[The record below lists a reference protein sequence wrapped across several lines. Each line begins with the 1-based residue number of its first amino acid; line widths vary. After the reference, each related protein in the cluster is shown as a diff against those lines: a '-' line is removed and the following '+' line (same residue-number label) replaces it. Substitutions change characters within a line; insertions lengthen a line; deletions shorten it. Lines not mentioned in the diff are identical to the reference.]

1 MQFKYLFIT
10 IFIMS
15 IVYVF
20 IKQLSLQ
27 QRQEIH
33 NNFLLISRL
42 LLGLSI
48 LILLYFGWQRIQH
61 Q

>member
-33 NNFLLISRL
+33 SNFLLISRL